1 MSVAFL
7 VTSPYQLFHYKW
19 IARHLTDVTAVIE
32 LRDTDFGLTE
42 DIVAEHMPGAE
53 IEFVSNAR
61 LAELDGKFD
70 AIVCQT
76 PILPLEFLS
85 QSYIVAQQYSLAKE
99 AYQYGA
105 WRAHAQLNLMYGNY
119 SVGKVA
125 GFCNAVA
132 AGNPLLDPYFS
143 KAAPSRHSGRKRI
156 LYMPTYGEL
165 SSIKTVVPRLKNID
179 ADVTLKLHHAHD
191 KADLPSLPSHVAVV
205 TSEADPV
212 TLLSEADAVISDISG
227 AAYDALYAGV
237 PLILTGS
244 VDPSSED
251 YRRLSDDER
260 ESHALQTVAAWWNP
274 EDELTAAL
282 ARAAELADSPER
294 EELVREYFVN
304 PGAAG
309 EACAREIVGLIEH
322 GEKPHFA
329 ARQVREATKRY
340 ILANRELR
348 AKEKAVSPRPDQQ
361 LGLPL
366 ARKVV
371 ARVARR
377 LVARSELLRTAATTI
392 RNPRTIVTA
401 PLPLPAPPREARETI
416 WKLLAPYFSTNN
428 VSVAREDDRPGS
440 AVAFQEQQFAAVHRA
455 FRQAAKDYPDLEVRV
470 SLDKRTTYRGSLGS
484 VKLADIRGGDRIRI
498 GPLQTE
504 TATRPGLDG
513 HLLILPVRRDIARNR
528 YLSLYTRRDRVDW
541 TELFDLPDREPA
553 KRTTKPA
560 PPPTGKVRPHAAAP
574 VDIVYTWVDSTDPL
588 WRQQHARYSE
598 QHVTHNESANN
609 SERYIN
615 REELRYSMRSVWM
628 FAPFVRHIYL
638 VTMDQRPSWL
648 LDHPKVSLV
657 SHKDIFPDASVLPT
671 FNSHAI
677 ESCLHRI
684 EGLSENFLYFNDDVF
699 LGRETTEDDYFTM
712 NGLAKLRFSPSGF
725 IYEGEPEPSAIPTDW
740 AAYNAAKLLGRDFS
754 VRVNRRLMHVPLPLK
769 RSVLHEIE
777 ERYAEEVER
786 TRAARFR
793 SPTDLAIPSMFGQY
807 YSMATARAVEWKHSP
822 NEYTYVDTGKANAHE
837 RYQRILTRRPKFFC
851 INVTRYNEVPLEAQ
865 AAHLNK
871 FVGSI
876 FPVAAPWEET

>member
-32 LRDTDFGLTE
+32 LRDTDFGLTD
-42 DIVAEHMPGAE
+42 DIVAEHLPEAG
-53 IEFVSNAR
+53 IEFIANNR
-61 LAELDGKFD
+61 LTELDGKFD

-85 QSYIVAQQYSLAKE
+85 KSYIVAQQYSLAKE

-105 WRAHAQLNLMYGNY
+105 WRAHAHLNLMYGNY
-119 SVGKVA
+119 SVAKVA

-132 AGNPLLDPYFS
+132 VGNPLLDPYFS
-143 KAAPSRHSGRKRI
+143 QPAPSRRSGRQRI

-165 SSIKTVVPRLKNID
+165 SSIKTVVPRLKNVD

-191 KADLPSLPSHVAVV
+191 KDDLPSVPSHVNVV
-205 TSEADPV
+205 TAEADPIS
-212 TLLSEADAVISDISG
+212 LLRGADAVISDISG

-251 YRRLSDDER
+251 YSRLSEDER
-260 ESHALQTVAAWWNP
+260 ESHALQAVAAWWNRD
-274 EDELTAAL
+274 DELSAVLTSAKTL
-282 ARAAELADSPER
+282 AHSPER
-294 EELVREYFVN
+294 EKLVREYFVN
-304 PGAAG
+304 PGTAA
-309 EACAREIVGLIEH
+309 EACAREIIDLIAH

-329 ARQVREATKRY
+329 ARQVKEATKRY

-348 AKEKAVSPRPDQQ
+348 AKAKAVAPRADQRSR
-361 LGLPL
+361 LSF
-366 ARKVV
+366 ARKLV
-371 ARVARR
+371 ARVMRR
-377 LVARSELLRTAATTI
+377 LLARSELLRTI
-392 RNPRTIVTA
+392 RHPHTA
-401 PLPLPAPPREARETI
+401 VAVPLPLPAPPREARETI
-416 WKLLAPYFSTNN
+416 WRLLEPYFSAND
-428 VSVAREDDRPGS
+428 VLVVRGDDRPGS

-455 FRQAAKDYPDLEVRV
+455 LRRTGKDYPDLEIRV
-470 SLDKRTTYRGSLGS
+470 SLDKRMIYWGRLGS
-484 VKLADIRGGDRIRI
+484 VELTDIRGGDRIRI
-498 GPLQTE
+498 GALRTE
-504 TATRPGLDG
+504 SSTKPGLDG
-513 HLLILPVRRDIARNR
+513 HLSILPVRRDITRNR
-528 YLSLYTRRDRVDW
+528 YLSLYTRGQRVDW
-541 TELFDLPDREPA
+541 TELFDVLNREPA
-553 KRTTKPA
+553 DRTTKLSTR
-560 PPPTGKVRPHAAAP
+560 PTGKVRTHAAAP

-588 WRQQHARYSE
+588 WREQHTRYSQ
-598 QHVTHNESANN
+598 QHVTHNESADNT
-609 SERYIN
+609 ERYIN

-628 FAPFVRHIYL
+628 FAPFVRHIYV

-648 LDHPKVSLV
+648 ADHPKTSIV

-677 ESCLHRI
+677 ESCVHRI

-699 LGRETTEDDYFTM
+699 LGRETAEDDYFTM

-740 AAYNAAKLLGRDFS
+740 AAYNAANVLGRDFS

-769 RSVLHEIE
+769 RSVLNEIE

-807 YSMATARAVEWKHSP
+807 YSIATSRAIEWEHST

-837 RYQRILTRRPKFFC
+837 RYQRLLKRRPKFFC

-865 AAHLNK
+865 AAHLSK
-871 FVGSI
+871 FMGSV